1 MAAGD
6 LHGSVQA
13 RKLEEELTTARTKL
27 RTELECESRSEL
39 QKLARRYGMAANLKS
54 SVIIDG
60 VLFDDCDKRIL
71 DLPYD
76 LATYMECMEA
86 VRLLMKKISGA
97 KCILDS
103 RCDESRG

>member
-39 QKLARRYGMAANLKS
+39 QKDARKYGIAANLKS

-60 VLFDDCDKRIL
+60 VLFYDCDKPIWICHMIL
-71 DLPYD
+71 LRTWSVWKQYV
-76 LATYMECMEA
+76 C
-86 VRLLMKKISGA
+86 
-97 KCILDS
+97 
-103 RCDESRG
+103 